1 MSAKHFSPRQ
11 ACLDTVCEDADILFA
26 DGYDDAI
33 LGVAEWDGV
42 WRVVYDVERIL
53 RILRK
58 RDGMTRDEAEEF
70 YAFNIAGAS
79 MGERTPVFMVRVGG
93 KR

>member
-1 MSAKHFSPRQ
+1 MSAKLPNSRQ
-11 ACLDTVCEDADILFA
+11 ACLDLIDDSEILFA

-42 WRVVYDVERIL
+42 WCVVYDVERIL

-58 RDGMTRDEAEEF
+58 RDGMTRDEAQEF
-70 YAFNIAGAS
+70 YAFNIAGAWV
-79 MGERTPVFMVRVGG
+79 GERTPVFMVRVGG
-93 KR
+93 ER